1 MKNVIEYIMR
11 NVTKYYC
18 RGYKNCTFLF
28 TLGDEKVDNE
38 RQNVKVVKKRELVE
52 IMWMDDARYRV
63 FSLLQKHGMKI
74 KEEFRIKR
82 KERKDPYSKKKDQQY
97 VWYGPSRGV
106 TCAWDS
112 SKERVRLAR

>member
-1 MKNVIEYIMR
+1 MGEEKADNELQNVII
-11 NVTKYYC
+11 
-18 RGYKNCTFLF
+18 
-28 TLGDEKVDNE
+28 
-38 RQNVKVVKKRELVE
+38 VKKRELVE

-82 KERKDPYSKKKDQQY
+82 KERKDLFSKKNTQF

-106 TCAWDS
+106 TCTWDS
-112 SKERVRLAR
+112 TKEKVRLAR